1 MYAARRLG
9 EYGQAG
15 LCGLVHSKNFYRMKW
30 IARKKLGHTPT
41 QIEVVWDRGNGFF
54 TQVAETVC
62 PHRPG
67 DLIEK
72 QRNEVAAII
81 ENAPAM
87 VELLRDIANPKRGGE
102 AEKWSIHNAAHEAQK
117 ILEMIESTVIA

>member
-1 MYAARRLG
+1 
-9 EYGQAG
+9 
-15 LCGLVHSKNFYRMKW
+15 MKW

-41 QIEVVWDRGNGFF
+41 QIEVVWDRGDGFF

-67 DLIEK
+67 DLIER

-81 ENAPAM
+81 ENAPQM
-87 VELLRDIANPKRGGE
+87 LELLRDIATPKRGSD
-102 AEKWSIHNAAHEAQK
+102 AEKWSIEHAAQAAAKLIAK
-117 ILEMIESTVIA
+117 IDSTVIA

>member
-1 MYAARRLG
+1 
-9 EYGQAG
+9 
-15 LCGLVHSKNFYRMKW
+15 MKW
-30 IARKKLGHTPT
+30 IARKKAGYTPT

-72 QRNEVAAII
+72 QRNEVAAMI

-87 VELLRDIANPKRGGE
+87 AELLRDIAYPRRGSVH
-102 AEKWSIHNAAHEAQK
+102 EKWGIAHAADAAAK
-117 ILEMIESTVIA
+117 LLAKIESTLIV

>member
-1 MYAARRLG
+1 MGY
-9 EYGQAG
+9 
-15 LCGLVHSKNFYRMKW
+15 
-30 IARKKLGHTPT
+30 TPT

-54 TQVAETVC
+54 TSVAETVC

-87 VELLRDIANPKRGGE
+87 LELLRNIAYPKRGSIH
-102 AEKWSIHNAAHEAQK
+102 EKWSIEHAADAAAKLLAE
-117 ILEMIESTVIA
+117 IESTVIA

>member
-1 MYAARRLG
+1 MRGYADYFTLKF
-9 EYGQAG
+9 
-15 LCGLVHSKNFYRMKW
+15 SKMKW
-30 IARKKLGHTPT
+30 IARKKMGYTPT

-87 VELLRDIANPKRGGE
+87 VELLRDIANPKRGSV
-102 AEKWSIHNAAHEAQK
+102 AEKWSIHNAAHAAQE
-117 ILEMIESTVIA
+117 ILARIESTVIA

>member
-1 MYAARRLG
+1 MRIYSHLIFT
-9 EYGQAG
+9 
-15 LCGLVHSKNFYRMKW
+15 KMKW
-30 IARKKLGHTPT
+30 KARKKMGYMPA

-72 QRNEVAAII
+72 QRNEVAAMI

-87 VELLRDIANPKRGGE
+87 VELLRDIANPKRGSE
-102 AEKWSIHNAAHEAQK
+102 AEKWSIHNAAHAAQE
-117 ILEMIESTVIA
+117 ILARIESTVIA